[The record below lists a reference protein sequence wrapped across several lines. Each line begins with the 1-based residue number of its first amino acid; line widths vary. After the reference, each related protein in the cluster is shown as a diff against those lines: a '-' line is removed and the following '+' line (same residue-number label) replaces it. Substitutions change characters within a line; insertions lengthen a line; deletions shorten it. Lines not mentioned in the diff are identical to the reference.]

1 MQGWQET
8 AGLGGNLHGC
18 GPAAS
23 NSGPCTSDLG
33 DTSITHNAQ
42 FTSQTLASIDA
53 PALLVDVHHVLQA
66 VRAAVQRACLAAV
79 VERRALQ
86 AAIMHAALVLDIH
99 LSSSCT
105 RLSNKPPGL

>member
-1 MQGWQET
+1 MAET
-8 AGLGGNLHGC
+8 CSGAGQLQ
-18 GPAAS
+18 ATVAS
-23 NSGPCTSDLG
+23 APLTWAILQYHM
-33 DTSITHNAQ
+33 IAQ

-86 AAIMHAALVLDIH
+86 AAVMHAALVLDIH
-99 LSSSCT
+99 LPSSSRQT
-105 RLSNKPPGL
+105 E